1 MKVVFFKMTPKILP
15 CYRYKDRVMARELDQ
30 NDYSPM
36 RCNN

>member
-1 MKVVFFKMTPKILP
+1 MNNNTMTPKILP
-15 CYRYKDRVMARELDQ
+15 CHTYKARVLARQLDQ